1 MGRES
6 ERSVVNIRNT
16 AYIHDIFKELI
27 NVVFKCICF
36 LSYWREME
44 LQAHMHTSI
53 YICFFKAL
61 SMAGTLTVLL
71 GCETLLVVM

>member
-44 LQAHMHTSI
+44 LQAHMHESI
-53 YICFFKAL
+53 YICFLKL
-61 SMAGTLTVLL
+61 SAWLEL
-71 GCETLLVVM
+71 